1 MNIIKSR
8 DFDFSIIKRIPVL
21 PVGKGRRTKAKK
33 GVRYLDMVCAFDIET
48 TCLEELEQ
56 SIMYIWQFQID
67 NLCTVIGRTWKEYRE
82 FIAGLETAA
91 KADIVVFI
99 HNASYEWQFLK
110 TVFDFDEKDIF
121 AMDTRKVLRFKSGKI
136 EYRCSYLQS
145 NMSLAKFTETM
156 GVEHG
161 KLSDFDYSV
170 KRFPWTP
177 LSDRELEYCVNDVRG
192 LVEAVKVEMEKDG
205 DTLYTIPLTSTGYV
219 RRDVKKSVQVNMPHD
234 WLQGILPDLHTYDM
248 LLAAFRGG
256 NTHAS
261 RFYAGEELKGVHSWD
276 RSSSYPDVQCNCRF
290 PVSRF
295 EFQREPD
302 EAMLQDLR
310 KRNKAVL
317 FSAVFYGIRLR
328 DKYFGCPYLSESKC
342 RQMIRPVLDN
352 GRILKAD
359 QLETTLTDVDMLILE
374 DVYNWDGIQIKELAC
389 ARYGKLPKAITDPT
403 ISYYK
408 KKTALKGTGSDEYLY
423 MKSKNKLNSVYG
435 MSAQRP
441 VRLPIR
447 FNPATETL
455 FEDREADRN
464 ALLLKSNARAFQSY
478 AFGVWVTAWAR
489 YRLHEGI
496 MLAGDGFV
504 YCDTDSVKYIGDVD
518 WSGYNAQ
525 RIADS
530 EWSGAWADDKDGKR
544 HFMGVYEHDGEY
556 RLFKT
561 LGAKK
566 YAYTD
571 FEGKLHLTL
580 AGVNKKKGA
589 AELEQAGGLS
599 AFQEGF
605 IFYAGGGTESV
616 YNDLPESKIITIEG
630 RPVELTSNIVI
641 RDSTYTLALTD
652 DYRDVL
658 SDAAMYRKVIM
669 DLNIKS

>member
-33 GVRYLDMVCAFDIET
+33 GVRYMDMVCAFDIET
-48 TCLEELEQ
+48 TRLEEWEQ

-67 NLCTVIGRTWKEYRE
+67 NLCTVIGRTWDEYRE
-82 FIAGLETAA
+82 FIAGLEANA

-121 AMDTRKVLRFKSGKI
+121 AMDTRKVLRFKSGRI

-156 GVEHG
+156 GVEHS

-170 KRFPWTP
+170 KRYPWTP
-177 LSDRELEYCVNDVRG
+177 LTDRELEYCVNDVRG
-192 LVEAVKVEMEKDG
+192 LVEAIKVEMEKDG
-205 DTLYTIPLTSTGYV
+205 DNLYTIPLTSTGYV
-219 RRDVKKSVQVNMPHD
+219 RRDVKKSVQINMPHD
-234 WLQGILPDLHTYDM
+234 WLQGILPDLHTYD
-248 LLAAFRGG
+248 LLLSAFRGG

-276 RSSSYPDVQCNCRF
+276 RSSSYPDVQCNCKF
-290 PVSRF
+290 PVSKF
-295 EFQREPD
+295 EYQRDPD
-302 EAMLQDLR
+302 ETMLQELR

-342 RQMIRPVLDN
+342 RQMSRPVLDN

-359 QLETTLTDVDMLILE
+359 QLETTLTDVDMLIME
-374 DVYNWDGIQIKELAC
+374 DVYIWDGIRIIELAC
-389 ARYGKLPKAITDPT
+389 ARYGKLPGAITDPT

-408 KKTALKGTGSDEYLY
+408 KKTALKGTGLDEYLY

-441 VRLPIR
+441 VRFPIR

-455 FEDREADRN
+455 FEDKEADRN
-464 ALLLKSNARAFQSY
+464 ELLLKSNARAFQSY

-518 WSGYNAQ
+518 WTSYNNE
-525 RIADS
+525 RIKDS

-556 RLFKT
+556 ERFKT

-571 FEGKLHLTL
+571 FKGKLHLTL

-589 AELEQAGGLS
+589 AELERAGGLS
-599 AFQEGF
+599 AFKEGF
-605 IFYAGGGTESV
+605 IFRAGGGTESV
-616 YNDLPESKIITIEG
+616 YNDLPESRFIMIDRK
-630 RPVELTSNIVI
+630 PVELTSNLVI

-658 SDAAMYRKVIM
+658 ADAAMYRKVIM
-669 DLNIKS
+669 DLNIRK